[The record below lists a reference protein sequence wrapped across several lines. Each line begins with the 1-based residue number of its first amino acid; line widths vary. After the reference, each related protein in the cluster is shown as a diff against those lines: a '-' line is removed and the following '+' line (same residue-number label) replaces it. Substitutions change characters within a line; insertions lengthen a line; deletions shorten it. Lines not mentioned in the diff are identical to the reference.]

1 MSFQSFLQT
10 SGLRVPGTGG
20 LDGSS
25 RRASAYYDIDGTGNE
40 MTLQRRGA
48 EEGKVNLY
56 LQKKLDSNTEAAVIL
71 EGTVG
76 FLEAPI
82 SVFIRLSRPAILG
95 DLPEVDIPT
104 RFLYLVATPPQD
116 GNIFQITYR
125 VEQN

>member
-1 MSFQSFLQT
+1 
-10 SGLRVPGTGG
+10 
-20 LDGSS
+20 
-25 RRASAYYDIDGTGNE
+25 
-40 MTLQRRGA
+40 MTLQRRGGA

-116 GNIFQITYR
+116 GNIFQITYIR
-125 VEQN
+125 Q

>member
-1 MSFQSFLQT
+1 MA
-10 SGLRVPGTGG
+10 P
-20 LDGSS
+20 
-25 RRASAYYDIDGTGNE
+25 
-40 MTLQRRGA
+40 QRRGGGA

-82 SVFIRLSRPAILG
+82 SVFVRLSRPAILG

-104 RFLYLVATPPQD
+104 RFIYLVATPPQD
-116 GNIFQITYR
+116 GKRLVFASNKRRRYR
-125 VEQN
+125 YVKKS